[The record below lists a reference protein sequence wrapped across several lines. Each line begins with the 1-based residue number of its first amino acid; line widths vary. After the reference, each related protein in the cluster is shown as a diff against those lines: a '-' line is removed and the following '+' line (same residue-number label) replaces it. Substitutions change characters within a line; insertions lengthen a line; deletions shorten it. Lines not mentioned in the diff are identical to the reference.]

1 MVKVINKKTKVVKE
15 LKKEF
20 EASMY
25 IGTGEWEIFDEKEK
39 KQEEKV
45 QKTPIINTSSKEE
58 K

>member
-25 IGTGEWEIFDEKEK
+25 IGTGEWEIYDETKEK
-39 KQEEKV
+39 ST
-45 QKTPIINTSSKEE
+45 KTPIINTSSKEE